1 MPPYTTN
8 LEHLRDEFRRLDYLL
23 EMAIQQFRSRRNS
36 NIPTEFQGLHISDEE
51 IDGLI
56 ANEQSEQSR
65 TETPIRAMQLW
76 AEIQQRVAETQAEN
90 VTLRLPYL
98 QQIFNLS
105 LFETDL
111 LLLTLA
117 PELDLRYQ
125 KLYAYLQDDV
135 TRKRPS
141 VDLALRLFCYSLE
154 ERVKAREAFIRGS
167 PLLDYNLLLL
177 HDDPADRPSPLLSR
191 SLKLDDRIAEF
202 LLESDRPDSRLCHP
216 IPLAQRIIPQC
227 HLHSLVLPEAVK
239 TVLEQLISLET
250 IDVSWLCLLHGAAGT
265 GKKACAEAVAW
276 GRKRSLLLL
285 DLPAMLKADVP
296 FFTLLTVAFREARI
310 YRSILYLD
318 GWHEL
323 LADEP
328 KFQIAVQLVEREI
341 AQFPGLVFL
350 GSRASWQPKDGWRYR
365 FILIELPLPDER
377 SRLLLW
383 QTHLNG
389 SAIISPDVNLDYLAS
404 AFRFSGGQIQRAIA
418 HAESQA
424 SWRLATNYTITTE
437 DLLKG
442 CRHESSRHLVSFAR
456 KITPKRVW
464 QDLVL
469 PKDILAQ
476 LQELCQQVRY
486 RTKVYT
492 DWGFERKLSL
502 GKGAIALFTGNSGTG
517 KTLSAEIIAK
527 ELELDLYKV
536 DLSLVVSKYIGETEK
551 NLSRVFAEAQA
562 SNAILFFDEADAL
575 FGKRSEIKDAHDRYA
590 NIEINYL
597 LQRVEEYEGAII
609 LASNFSKNIDDAFV
623 RRLHFSIEFPF
634 PDERDRLRIWRG
646 IFPPQTPLA
655 EEIDF
660 EFLARKFKIAGGN
673 IKNVALAAA
682 FRAAEDSGVIR
693 IEHLMLAMKREYQKL
708 GKVCERTDFEQYY
721 ELVR

>member
-8 LEHLRDEFRRLDYLL
+8 LEHLRDEFRRLDWLL

-36 NIPTEFQGLHISDEE
+36 NITAEFQGLHISDEE

-56 ANEQSEQSR
+56 ANEQPEQSWN
-65 TETPIRAMQLW
+65 ETQTRVMQLH
-76 AEIQQRVAETQAEN
+76 AQIQQRMAETQAEN

-111 LLLTLA
+111 ILLTLA

-154 ERVKAREAFIRGS
+154 ERVNAREAFIRGS

-191 SLKLDDRIAEF
+191 SLKLDDRITEF
-202 LLESDRPDSRLCHP
+202 LLESDRLDSRLCHP
-216 IPLAQRIIPQC
+216 IPLVQRIIPQR

-239 TVLEQLISLET
+239 TLLEQLISLEA
-250 IDVSWLCLLHGAAGT
+250 IAVSWLCLLHGAAGT
-265 GKKACAEAVAW
+265 GKKACAEAVAY

-296 FFTLLTVAFREARI
+296 FFTLIAVAFREARI
-310 YRSILYLD
+310 YRSVIYLD

-323 LADEP
+323 LADES
-328 KFQIAVQLVEREI
+328 KSQIAAQLVEREI
-341 AQFPGLVFL
+341 AQFPGLIFL
-350 GSRASWQPKDGWRYR
+350 GSHASWQPKDGWRYP
-365 FILIELPLPDER
+365 FIPIELPLPDER
-377 SRLLLW
+377 SRRLLW

-389 SAIISPDVNLDYLAS
+389 SQTIGSDVNLDYLAS

-424 SWRLATNYTITTE
+424 RLQSATNYTITLE

-442 CRHESSRHLVSFAR
+442 CRQESSRHLVTFAR
-456 KITPKRVW
+456 KITPKRIW

-469 PKDILAQ
+469 PKDTLTQ

-486 RTKVYT
+486 RTRVYI
-492 DWGFERKLSL
+492 DWGFDRKLSL

-517 KTLSAEIIAK
+517 KTLSAEILAK

-575 FGKRSEIKDAHDRYA
+575 FGKRSDIKDAHDRYA

-597 LQRVEEYEGAII
+597 LQRVEEYEGVII

-682 FRAAEDSGVIR
+682 FRAAEDSGVISM
-693 IEHLMLAMKREYQKL
+693 EHLMLAMKREYQKL